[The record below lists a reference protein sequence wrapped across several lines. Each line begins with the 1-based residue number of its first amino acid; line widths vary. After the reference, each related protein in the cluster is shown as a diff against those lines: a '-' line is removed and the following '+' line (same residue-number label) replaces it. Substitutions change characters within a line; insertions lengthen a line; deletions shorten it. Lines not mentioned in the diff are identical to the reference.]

1 MDFFMP
7 AERVLYDRSYYF
19 SDEAVD
25 DYNEYIADRD
35 GVNVDVVSSLDFFMN
50 EVCKEIDY
58 AIDNDLFDE
67 ISCFDRMLRDLK
79 CGDDPEH
86 PTEISVVA
94 KGTVERWDRP
104 SRGLVVAD
112 SLLSLVQGTGS
123 ADALKDCQIDRIIDT
138 NGELHIEAS
147 HHDGSAYL
155 DVRLISGI
163 SYDAKGFKLGGEY
176 YAPGK
181 MSTGDFHILLDN
193 IYDSPDVGPCS
204 LPRFAQRAYGSA
216 QESYRFGETK
226 FDIYQVAAF
235 PDLPYIAKISTGEGA
250 CEDAG
255 PELAGEIASKVDG
268 AGLTPV
274 IEKEIVHY
282 EIIRSLGRNGL
293 LQDITFQG
301 GTSLRLCY
309 GSQRYSEDLD
319 FVAGDKFDSL
329 PLDDFSRTL
338 RCDLLRS
345 YDTEVSVREP
355 KVINDLDGVGMRR
368 WTVSVNTNIARP
380 DLPKQRIKL
389 EIASVPAHTSTVR
402 RVAVNYP
409 ELAGMYDDLTI
420 RCQTLEEILADKL
433 ISFSATDTHI
443 RHRDLWDIPWI
454 VRAQEIDFSAVAALV
469 AAKHDDYRCP
479 VPLASMIAIGMQR
492 AHVCYADGSFT
503 GQMQRFLSPA
513 VLDRTHDFDNHCDA
527 LNAIVEKCY
536 GRVAASL
543 GISDQ
548 VEHARRRLATE
559 ILSGSI
565 SAAGMPKRN
574 LVLS

>member
-50 EVCKEIDY
+50 EVWKEIDY

-67 ISCFDRMLRDLK
+67 ISRFDRMLRDLK

-193 IYDSPDVGPCS
+193 IYDSPD
-204 LPRFAQRAYGSA
+204 
-216 QESYRFGETK
+216 
-226 FDIYQVAAF
+226 
-235 PDLPYIAKISTGEGA
+235 LPYIAKISTGEGA

-255 PELAGEIASKVDG
+255 PRFASVGEAKEWCYQYSLRELAGAEKKPDPAEAAAAAKRAAGSTGGDG
-268 AGLTPV
+268 AG
-274 IEKEIVHY
+274 
-282 EIIRSLGRNGL
+282 
-293 LQDITFQG
+293 D
-301 GTSLRLCY
+301 
-309 GSQRYSEDLD
+309 
-319 FVAGDKFDSL
+319 AG
-329 PLDDFSRTL
+329 
-338 RCDLLRS
+338 
-345 YDTEVSVREP
+345 
-355 KVINDLDGVGMRR
+355 
-368 WTVSVNTNIARP
+368 A
-380 DLPKQRIKL
+380 IKL
-389 EIASVPAHTSTVR
+389 
-402 RVAVNYP
+402 
-409 ELAGMYDDLTI
+409 
-420 RCQTLEEILADKL
+420 
-433 ISFSATDTHI
+433 
-443 RHRDLWDIPWI
+443 
-454 VRAQEIDFSAVAALV
+454 
-469 AAKHDDYRCP
+469 
-479 VPLASMIAIGMQR
+479 
-492 AHVCYADGSFT
+492 
-503 GQMQRFLSPA
+503 
-513 VLDRTHDFDNHCDA
+513 
-527 LNAIVEKCY
+527 
-536 GRVAASL
+536 
-543 GISDQ
+543 
-548 VEHARRRLATE
+548 
-559 ILSGSI
+559 
-565 SAAGMPKRN
+565 
-574 LVLS
+574 